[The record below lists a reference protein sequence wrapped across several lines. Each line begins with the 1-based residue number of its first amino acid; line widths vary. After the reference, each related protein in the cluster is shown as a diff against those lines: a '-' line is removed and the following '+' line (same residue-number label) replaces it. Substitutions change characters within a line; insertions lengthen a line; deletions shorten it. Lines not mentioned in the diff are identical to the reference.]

1 MHFVQSPL
9 QFRNAILQE
18 LGFLPTVCDY
28 HTLYHNPER
37 PKNGH
42 YLLYERK
49 GYYDFG
55 IADYSID
62 HPFSIQFDNQESLI
76 RFGIVYEGTTKFQ
89 LENQPVSS
97 FSPSSFFVV
106 EKGIKGKQ
114 IWKTGQHFH
123 GAEIS
128 IYKQYLDEIVA
139 PLFPL
144 QLLSPF
150 LENQTY
156 HYLPL
161 DMQAVLHRLITLSEQ
176 GQLNPIHLES
186 AILQCIA
193 ILAETI
199 LHPTDNT
206 FTTQVSYER
215 LPIGKNRF
223 ITLTPHD
230 IRSIQKAHDRL
241 IKEVKSPPTIE
252 MLSEDLLINPQKLQV
267 GFVHYYHMTIGE
279 FSTSLKMSMAS
290 TLLCTTDQSVA
301 EIAEE
306 VGYLYPSNFIK
317 KFKETY
323 SCTPLKYRQ
332 REKMKKNKKL
342 SI

>member
-1 MHFVQSPL
+1 MHFVQTPL
-9 QFRNAILQE
+9 EFRETVLQE
-18 LGFLPTVCDY
+18 LGFLPTVHDY
-28 HTLYHNPER
+28 YTLYQNPEK
-37 PKNGH
+37 PENGH
-42 YLLYERK
+42 YMLYERQ

-62 HPFSIQFDNQESLI
+62 HPFSIQFDNKDSLI
-76 RFGIVYEGTTKFQ
+76 RFGTVFEGTTKFQ
-89 LENQPVSS
+89 LENQPISS

-106 EKGIKGKQ
+106 ERGIKGKQ
-114 IWKTGQHFH
+114 IWKRGQHFH

-128 IYKQYLDEIVA
+128 IQKRYLEEIVS
-139 PLFPL
+139 PLFPFDL
-144 QLLSPF
+144 MSPF
-150 LENQTY
+150 LENYTY

-161 DMQAVLHRLITLSEQ
+161 DMQAVLHRLTTLSEQ

-199 LHPTDNT
+199 FHPTDNS
-206 FTTQVSYER
+206 FINQVSYER
-215 LPIGKNRF
+215 IKLGENRF
-223 ITLTPHD
+223 LTLTPHD
-230 IRSIQKAHDRL
+230 IRSIQKAHDIL
-241 IKEVKSPPTIE
+241 VSQIVSPPTIE
-252 MLSEDLLINPQKLQV
+252 MLSEELLINAQKLQV
-267 GFVHYYHMTIGE
+267 GFIHYYHMSIGE

-290 TLLCTTDQSVA
+290 TLLCTTDKSIA

-317 KFKETY
+317 KFKQTY

-332 REKMKKNKKL
+332 REKARKAPL
-342 SI
+342 